1 MSGKLPGGEGPC
13 RFHYRCSPRPAQSE
27 GQHCSPCRPQPVSG
41 SFSGRLLP
49 GSAPM
54 VAWLSP
60 VILETPRGDMDALGH
75 SVSTER
81 VPGRTDFT
89 VGPSLR
95 PSPMGPRSWRVH
107 ELGQVLPHDLRDHGQ
122 PHSWSSAAE
131 KGPCQTPPR
140 ASGCVRRRRGR
151 PVLRLG
157 PRAPRRV
164 RAMQGAAGD
173 PQLRRTISA
182 LPGNKRG
189 VQRPRGEGNC
199 SSSFMSTCWLC
210 CCAYVTF

>member
-131 KGPCQTPPR
+131 KGPCQTPPQGLGLR
-140 ASGCVRRRRGR
+140 QEKAGPTSPASRTTSPAQSESHAGGCG
-151 PVLRLG
+151 
-157 PRAPRRV
+157 
-164 RAMQGAAGD
+164 
-173 PQLRRTISA
+173 
-182 LPGNKRG
+182 
-189 VQRPRGEGNC
+189 
-199 SSSFMSTCWLC
+199 
-210 CCAYVTF
+210 